1 MRKKIKTSD
10 YRTKFLQSAE
20 RTLDVLEFLVAKQP
34 IGITELAEVKG
45 IGTSTA
51 YRILATLEKKGYAIQ
66 DPETGKYAV
75 GHVIFQLTKT
85 VVAMSEPLK
94 YVRPYLKELCKET
107 GENVAFGVISQGK
120 DRTLILA
127 EEIADKPIIAKPVL
141 FQHFPLYICACGK
154 AYLLALNNK
163 QLEAVLS
170 KIESPK
176 FTPHPADAGFTKYA
190 PSSSDIKRQLKQFRK
205 LEYTISRDELSVG
218 LCEVASGIFDAED
231 KFAGAIIILGPSFR
245 FTDRNIKHWAKL
257 LLRSTAKLSLEFKAR
272 NII

>member
-1 MRKKIKTSD
+1 M
-10 YRTKFLQSAE
+10 QSAE

-66 DPETGKYAV
+66 NPETGKYAV
-75 GHVIFQLTKT
+75 GHVIFQLTRA

-163 QLEAVLS
+163 QFEAVLS

-176 FTPHPADAGFTKYA
+176 FTPHPADAGFTA
-190 PSSSDIKRQLKQFRK
+190 LSSSDIKRQLKQFHK
-205 LEYTISRDELSVG
+205 LGYTISRDEFSVG
-218 LCEVASGIFDAED
+218 LCEMASGIFDAED

-257 LLRSTAKLSLEFKAR
+257 LLRATAKLSLEFKVR